1 MAAVM
6 DLIWKKGILL
16 WNCNRSLWIIVLELG
31 SRTEFILLGSGK
43 VVESSLF
50 VGRPNNSLSNT
61 VSLEEA
67 AQPLAFVL
75 PPTKDAFRYVSPIRW
90 PRH

>member
-1 MAAVM
+1 ME
-6 DLIWKKGILL
+6 KGDLL

-75 PPTKDAFRYVSPIRW
+75 PPTKDAFRYVSPICW
-90 PRH
+90 PRY